1 MTNGLFNDIFVQA
14 EIDYRHDRAV
24 RGSRRPLR
32 PARAH
37 HSGWSRHSETARP
50 GRQSRQVVAD

>member
-24 RGSRRPLR
+24 TGSHRSTRPYR
-32 PARAH
+32 
-37 HSGWSRHSETARP
+37 SRHHVRWPRHGETAR
-50 GRQSRQVVAD
+50 RHAQAVAH